1 MDKINKSNY
10 TEESSKVD
18 VKSVDVYAKQSD
30 KNDGINKSEN
40 RQVKMIYHITEKD
53 WLEINKLFYKIYGKK
68 RKIILRLITILTF
81 ILFAY
86 RSYSVFEIYN
96 NNRAYF
102 EAGGSLGKYLVNVG
116 ILFLIFIWMLWMNL
130 MDDKRGV
137 KKSYRQNKAAMAE
150 CELTLDDD
158 GATSE
163 RESTSSEYK
172 WDAVENAFV
181 FNNFILIMLT
191 KNQGYFL
198 KREDI
203 NEDDSETLM
212 NIINDNCKDKVQ
224 FFDK

>member
-1 MDKINKSNY
+1 MDKINKINY
-10 TEESSKVD
+10 TEESSEVD
-18 VKSVDVYAKQSD
+18 EKSVDVYAKQSD
-30 KNDGINKSEN
+30 KNDGINKSEK

-68 RKIILRLITILTF
+68 RKIILCLITILTF
-81 ILFAY
+81 ILLAY

-102 EAGGSLGKYLVNVG
+102 EAGGSLGTYLVNVG

-137 KKSYRQNKAAMAE
+137 KKSYRLNKAAMAE

-172 WDAVENAFV
+172 WDAVENVFV

-212 NIINDNCKDKVQ
+212 SIINDNCKNKVQ

>member
-1 MDKINKSNY
+1 MDKINKSNS

-30 KNDGINKSEN
+30 KNDGINKSEK

-68 RKIILRLITILTF
+68 RKIILCLITILTF

-102 EAGGSLGKYLVNVG
+102 EAGGSLRKYLVNIG

-137 KKSYRQNKAAMAE
+137 KKSYHQNKAAMAE

-172 WDAVENAFV
+172 WDAVENVFV

-203 NEDDSETLM
+203 NEDDSEILM
-212 NIINDNCKDKVQ
+212 NIINDNCTDRVQ

>member
-1 MDKINKSNY
+1 MDKINKINY
-10 TEESSKVD
+10 TEESSEVD
-18 VKSVDVYAKQSD
+18 EKSVDVYAKQSV
-30 KNDGINKSEN
+30 KNDGINKSEK

-68 RKIILRLITILTF
+68 RKIILCLITILTF

-102 EAGGSLGKYLVNVG
+102 EAGGSLGKYLVNLG

-137 KKSYRQNKAAMAE
+137 KKSYRLNKAAMAE

-172 WDAVENAFV
+172 WDAVENVFV
-181 FNNFILIMLT
+181 YNNFILIMLT

-203 NEDDSETLM
+203 NEDDLETLM
-212 NIINDNCKDKVQ
+212 NIINDNCKGKVQ

>member
-1 MDKINKSNY
+1 
-10 TEESSKVD
+10 
-18 VKSVDVYAKQSD
+18 
-30 KNDGINKSEN
+30 
-40 RQVKMIYHITEKD
+40 
-53 WLEINKLFYKIYGKK
+53 
-68 RKIILRLITILTF
+68 
-81 ILFAY
+81 
-86 RSYSVFEIYN
+86 
-96 NNRAYF
+96 
-102 EAGGSLGKYLVNVG
+102 
-116 ILFLIFIWMLWMNL
+116 MLWMNL

-137 KKSYRQNKAAMAE
+137 KKSYRQNKAAMAK

-172 WDAVENAFV
+172 WDAVENVFV

>member
-1 MDKINKSNY
+1 MDKINKSNDQ
-10 TEESSKVD
+10 EELCKID
-18 VKSVDVYAKQSD
+18 ERSVDFKSEKSD
-30 KNDGINKSEN
+30 KNDGVNISEK

-68 RKIILRLITILTF
+68 RKIILWLITILTF

-102 EAGGSLGKYLVNVG
+102 ESGGSLGKYLVNIG

-130 MDDKRGV
+130 MDDKKGV

-150 CELTLDDD
+150 SELTLDDD
-158 GATSE
+158 GTTSE

-172 WDAVENAFV
+172 WDAVENVFV

-203 NEDDSETLM
+203 NEDDLETLM
-212 NIINDNCKDKVQ
+212 NIINDNCTDKVK

>member
-10 TEESSKVD
+10 MEESSEVD
-18 VKSVDVYAKQSD
+18 EKSVDVYAKQSN
-30 KNDGINKSEN
+30 KNAGINKSVK

-68 RKIILRLITILTF
+68 RKIILCLITILTF

-116 ILFLIFIWMLWMNL
+116 ILFLIFIWMLWMSL

-172 WDAVENAFV
+172 WDAVENVFV

>member
-10 TEESSKVD
+10 TEESSEVD
-18 VKSVDVYAKQSD
+18 EKSVDVYTKQSD
-30 KNDGINKSEN
+30 KNNGINKLEK

-53 WLEINKLFYKIYGKK
+53 WLKINKLFYKIYGKK
-68 RKIILRLITILTF
+68 RKIILCLITILTF

-172 WDAVENAFV
+172 WDAVENVFV

-203 NEDDSETLM
+203 NEDDSEILM
-212 NIINDNCKDKVQ
+212 NIINDNCTDRVQ